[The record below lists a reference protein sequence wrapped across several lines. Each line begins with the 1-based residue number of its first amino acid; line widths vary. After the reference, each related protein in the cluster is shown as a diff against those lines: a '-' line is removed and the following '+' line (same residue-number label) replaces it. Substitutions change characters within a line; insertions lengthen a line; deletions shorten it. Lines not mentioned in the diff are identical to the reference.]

1 MFFLI
6 CTLFQGFIT
15 GGSDSYLIKWKDVTE
30 ERKLQRQKEL
40 EEIALEEQKLS
51 NYLQSEQL
59 LKALKLALKLDRPLQ
74 TLKIV
79 QKIIKKGETG
89 ITN

>member
-1 MFFLI
+1 M
-6 CTLFQGFIT
+6 
-15 GGSDSYLIKWKDVTE
+15 TE

>member
-1 MFFLI
+1 MLY
-6 CTLFQGFIT
+6 FQGFIT

-30 ERKLQRQKEL
+30 DKKLQRQKEL
-40 EEIALEEQKLS
+40 EEIALQEQKLS

-59 LKALKLALKLDRPLQ
+59 LKALKLALKLERPLQ

-89 ITN
+89 TY

>member
-1 MFFLI
+1 M
-6 CTLFQGFIT
+6 
-15 GGSDSYLIKWKDVTE
+15 TE

-89 ITN
+89 ITNYEFYV